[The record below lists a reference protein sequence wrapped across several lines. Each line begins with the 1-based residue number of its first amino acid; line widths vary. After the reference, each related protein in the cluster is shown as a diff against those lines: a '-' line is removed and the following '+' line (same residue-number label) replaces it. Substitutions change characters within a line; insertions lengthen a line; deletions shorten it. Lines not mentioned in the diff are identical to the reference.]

1 MVSVAGREFEVR
13 IVSDVQFHALPIK
26 DDGEDDGEDDS
37 PEAEAIPADLAGQ
50 TVFLLERVSD
60 FEADFVSLTVKPRL
74 MGTCS
79 ANVFYIVILML
90 NYTRSHWICHSKSI
104 RI

>member
-37 PEAEAIPADLAGQ
+37 PEVIRADLAGQ
-50 TVFLLERVSD
+50 TVFLLERASD
-60 FEADFVSLTVKPRL
+60 FDADFVSLR
-74 MGTCS
+74 
-79 ANVFYIVILML
+79 
-90 NYTRSHWICHSKSI
+90 I
-104 RI
+104 RHARRGGESL